1 MKTNEAQFYEVLE
14 NLFIGVKVEDKQ
26 ESLLD
31 PNAKAMKNGML
42 NLMKAKS
49 KYYQSKKQELEKFID
64 LKCQNN
70 NDLKEELFDKLYSF
84 FKRYLSANGGIYFND
99 TPLYDSLYTKSD
111 YEKCSLKK
119 DTALFYKTKDLYY
132 VKSET
137 NYKDFCF
144 ELENMVF
151 NFDTSL
157 LESKKN
163 NEKVDLVFNLKDT
176 DTKTNTLN
184 FSVTLSSQGTQTK
197 ISEILKE
204 CLNQGVELDEEALK
218 KAFGKFKKQ
227 GSMDYFIHKNAL
239 GFLKEQLD
247 LYLFEYLFK
256 EMTEFD
262 DKRLNGINT
271 IKEVALQV
279 IVLVSEFENELC
291 KIWNKPRFVLNSHF
305 IVSLDKL
312 KAKNYDLSKITN
324 HKNYPKQVQEWQD
337 LNLKTTDNFLE
348 NEFLPLDTLYFKD
361 LEEEIKNL
369 FSEDEINGTLIKSEN
384 YQALNSLKNRYKE
397 TIDCIYI
404 DPPYNTQN
412 NEFIYADNF
421 KRSSWLSMMENRLE
435 LAHSLLSDKGVM
447 FVSIDDNEQAYLKTL
462 MDEVFNGGGDNFV
475 NCLAVKL
482 KNIAGASG
490 GGEDK
495 RIKKNIEYVLIYS
508 KNYEM
513 LNVFNPVYDS
523 RELYSHISFCDE
535 NNISWKYNSI
545 LIDKGDK
552 KLLGVTY
559 DGNGDEIKI
568 YERSNYIIKSIKQ
581 VAQDESLTEKETYYK
596 YIKSIF
602 RTTMPQSSIRVRVLE
617 KLKELKLNP
626 YLISIEYTPKSGK
639 NKGIVYE
646 QFYNGDKLNLF
657 AWLFDVVKI
666 EPKQILKQELIGTL
680 WDFAFSMTNLTK
692 ESGIPF
698 PNGQKP
704 EALLK
709 RIIEISTQEN
719 DLVLDFF
726 AGSGT
731 TCAVAHKLK
740 RKYIGIEMGEHFD
753 SVILPRLKKVIGGFK
768 SGAAKEFNG
777 GGVVKVYA
785 LESYEE
791 ILRKIKYED
800 NDKPLAYDEQY
811 SDLVGCKNESY
822 TLNLNA
828 LEKMGVDIKETLEN
842 LWGLKVEFF
851 NEKVVKFKGNDKE
864 VEILKAL
871 KEALIW

>member
-14 NLFIGVKVEDKQ
+14 NLFIGVKIEDKQ

-31 PNAKAMKNGML
+31 PNSKAVKNGML

-137 NYKDFCF
+137 IYKDFCF

-151 NFDTSL
+151 NFDTSS

-163 NEKVDLVFNLKDT
+163 NEKIDLVFNLKDT

-184 FSVTLSSQGTQTK
+184 FSVTLSSKRNQTK

-204 CLNQGVELDEEALK
+204 CSNQGVKLDEEVLK
-218 KAFGKFKKQ
+218 KAFVKFKKQ

-279 IVLVSEFENELC
+279 ISLVSEFENELC

-305 IVSLDKL
+305 IVSLDRL
-312 KAKNYDLSKITN
+312 KAKNYDLNKITN
-324 HKNYPKQVQEWQD
+324 HKNYPKQVKEWQD
-337 LNLKTTDNFLE
+337 LNLKTTDNLLE
-348 NEFLPLDTLYFKD
+348 NEFLPLDTIYFKD

-421 KRSSWLSMMENRLE
+421 KRSSWLSMMDNRLE
-435 LAHSLLSDKGVM
+435 LAHSLLNNKGVM
-447 FVSIDDNEQAYLKTL
+447 FVSIDDNEQAYLKAL

-475 NCLAVKL
+475 ANVVWQRSYSPINL
-482 KNIAGASG
+482 KKHFSNNHDYILTYA
-490 GGEDK
+490 
-495 RIKKNIEYVLIYS
+495 KNIEKLHDFTLERTSEMNVRYKNLDNDERGVWKSSDLSVGPAVERNIYPI
-508 KNYEM
+508 
-513 LNVFNPVYDS
+513 FNPYTKQEIYPPHGRSWVYS
-523 RELYSHISFCDE
+523 
-535 NNISWKYNSI
+535 
-545 LIDKGDK
+545 
-552 KLLGVTY
+552 
-559 DGNGDEIKI
+559 
-568 YERSNYIIKSIKQ
+568 Q
-581 VAQDESLTEKETYYK
+581 
-596 YIKSIF
+596 
-602 RTTMPQSSIRVRVLE
+602 E
-617 KLKELKLNP
+617 KL
-626 YLISIEYTPKSGK
+626 
-639 NKGIVYE
+639 
-646 QFYNGDKLNLF
+646 
-657 AWLFDVVKI
+657 
-666 EPKQILKQELIGTL
+666 QELIADNRIFFPTSGSGVPRYKRFLNEVKQGVTPMNL
-680 WDFAFSMTNLTK
+680 WTYQEVGHTQDAMREIK
-692 ESGIPF
+692 ELF
-698 PNGQKP
+698 EGQALFDTPKP

-731 TCAVAHKLK
+731 TCTVAHKLK
-740 RKYIGIEMGEHFD
+740 RKYIGIEMGEHFER
-753 SVILPRLKKVIGGFK
+753 VILPRLKKVIGGFK
-768 SGAAKEFNG
+768 SGVAKEFNG
-777 GGVVKVYA
+777 GGAIKVYA

-811 SDLVGCKNESY
+811 SDLVECKNESY
-822 TLNLNA
+822 TLNVEA

-851 NEKVVKFKGNDKE
+851 NEKVVKFKENDKE
-864 VEILKAL
+864 IEILKAL

>member
-14 NLFIGVKVEDKQ
+14 NLFIGVKIEDKQ

-31 PNAKAMKNGML
+31 PTPRAVKNGMV
-42 NLMKAKS
+42 NLLKAKS
-49 KYYQSKKQELEKFID
+49 QYYHHKKQELEKLID
-64 LKCQNN
+64 SKCQDN

-84 FKRYLSANGGIYFND
+84 FKRYFSANGGIYFND
-99 TPLYDSLYTKSD
+99 TPLYDSLYTKSG

-144 ELENMVF
+144 ELEGILF

-157 LESKKN
+157 LESKKY

-176 DTKTNTLN
+176 DAKTNTLN
-184 FSVTLSSQGTQTK
+184 FSVTLSSKGTQTK
-197 ISEILKE
+197 ISEILKG
-204 CLNQGVELDEEALK
+204 CFNQGVKLDEEVLK

-256 EMTEFD
+256 EMTAFD
-262 DKRLNGINT
+262 DKRLNEINT

-305 IVSLDKL
+305 IVSLDQL
-312 KAKNYDLSKITN
+312 KAKNYDLNKITS
-324 HKNYPKQVQEWQD
+324 HPNYPKQVKEWQD
-337 LNLKTTDNFLE
+337 LNLKTTDNLLE
-348 NEFLPLDTLYFKD
+348 NEFLPLDTIYFKD
-361 LEEEIKNL
+361 LEEEIKSQ

-404 DPPYNTQN
+404 DPPFNTGSDFAYIDKFQ
-412 NEFIYADNF
+412 D
-421 KRSSWLSMMENRLE
+421 STWLSLMHNRLE
-435 LAHSLLSDKGVM
+435 LAYNFLSSQGSFYLHLDNNANYLGRMLLNDIFGKENFRNEIVWYYSNKMANSGNSFAKNTETILNYSKGEEYIFYRQKEPRSEPVLLSKREGRDGKNMRARDENGKVIYELSHERY
-447 FVSIDDNEQAYLKTL
+447 VDTL
-462 MDEVFNGGGDNFV
+462 W
-475 NCLAVKL
+475 
-482 KNIAGASG
+482 NIAIIGSTST
-490 GGEDK
+490 ERVK
-495 RIKKNIEYVLIYS
+495 S
-508 KNYEM
+508 
-513 LNVFNPVYDS
+513 
-523 RELYSHISFCDE
+523 DE
-535 NNISWKYNSI
+535 N
-545 LIDKGDK
+545 
-552 KLLGVTY
+552 
-559 DGNGDEIKI
+559 
-568 YERSNYIIKSIKQ
+568 
-581 VAQDESLTEKETYYK
+581 LT
-596 YIKSIF
+596 
-602 RTTMPQSSIRVRVLE
+602 
-617 KLKELKLNP
+617 
-626 YLISIEYTPKSGK
+626 
-639 NKGIVYE
+639 
-646 QFYNGDKLNLF
+646 
-657 AWLFDVVKI
+657 
-666 EPKQILKQELIGTL
+666 
-680 WDFAFSMTNLTK
+680 
-692 ESGIPF
+692 
-698 PNGQKP
+698 QKP
-704 EALLK
+704 EKLLE
-709 RIIEISTQEN
+709 RIIQASSDEN
-719 DLVLDFF
+719 SIILDFF

-731 TCAVAHKLK
+731 TCAVAHKMK
-740 RKYIGIEMGEHFD
+740 RKYIGIEMGEHFER
-753 SVILPRLKKVIGGFK
+753 VILPRLKKVIGGFK
-768 SGAAKEFNG
+768 SGALKEFDG

-811 SDLVGCKNESY
+811 SDLVEYKEHSY
-822 TLNLNA
+822 TLNVEA

-842 LWGLKVEFF
+842 LHGVGVEFF

>member
-1 MKTNEAQFYEVLE
+1 MKTNEVQFYEVLE
-14 NLFIGVKVEDKQ
+14 NLFIGVKIEDKQ

-31 PNAKAMKNGML
+31 PNAKAVKNGTI

-144 ELENMVF
+144 ELENIIF

-176 DTKTNTLN
+176 DIKTNTLN
-184 FSVTLSSQGTQTK
+184 FSVTLSSKGNQTK
-197 ISEILKE
+197 MSEILKE
-204 CLNQGVELDEEALK
+204 CSNQGVELDEEVLK
-218 KAFGKFKKQ
+218 KAFVKFKKQ

-279 IVLVSEFENELC
+279 ISLVSEFENELC

-305 IVSLDKL
+305 IVSLDQL
-312 KAKNYDLSKITN
+312 KAKNYDLNKITN
-324 HKNYPKQVQEWQD
+324 HKNYPKQVKEWQD
-337 LNLKTTDNFLE
+337 LNLKTTDNLLE
-348 NEFLPLDTLYFKD
+348 NEFLPLDTIYFKD

-369 FSEDEINGTLIKSEN
+369 FSENEINGTLIKSEN

-412 NEFIYADNF
+412 NEFVYADNF
-421 KRSSWLSMMENRLE
+421 KRSSWLAMMENRLE
-435 LAHSLLSDKGVM
+435 LAHKLLNNKGVM

-462 MDEVFNGGGDNFV
+462 MDEVFNGGGGGDNFV
-475 NCLAVKL
+475 NCLAVKRGTKSL
-482 KNIAGASG
+482 NSQFNQIKSLNIAF
-490 GGEDK
+490 EY
-495 RIKKNIEYVLIYS
+495 ILVYKKSDNFYYVNPYVKDANEKQKEGIWAGLYSNMDRPTMRYEIDGINITKGQWKWSKEKGLKALQNYKDFLNSNFDNLKKYYEYHKSLGNELDFVRKNNHNTIEYWV
-508 KNYEM
+508 K
-513 LNVFNPVYDS
+513 P
-523 RELYSHISFCDE
+523 RE
-535 NNISWKYNSI
+535 
-545 LIDKGDK
+545 
-552 KLLGVTY
+552 KLMVDTNFMDLHTSGTS
-559 DGNGDEIKI
+559 EIK
-568 YERSNYIIKSIKQ
+568 
-581 VAQDESLTEKETYYK
+581 A
-596 YIKSIF
+596 IF
-602 RTTMPQSSIRVRVLE
+602 ENEVIFN
-617 KLKELKLNP
+617 NP
-626 YLISIEYTPKSGK
+626 
-639 NKGIVYE
+639 
-646 QFYNGDKLNLF
+646 
-657 AWLFDVVKI
+657 
-666 EPKQILKQELIGTL
+666 
-680 WDFAFSMTNLTK
+680 
-692 ESGIPF
+692 
-698 PNGQKP
+698 KP

-777 GGVVKVYA
+777 GGVMKVYA

-811 SDLVGCKNESY
+811 SDLVECKNESY

-851 NEKVVKFKGNDKE
+851 NERVVKFKGNDKE

>member
-14 NLFIGVKVEDKQ
+14 NLFIGVKIEDEQ

-31 PNAKAMKNGML
+31 PTPRAVKNGML
-42 NLMKAKS
+42 NLLKAKS
-49 KYYQSKKQELEKFID
+49 KYYQSKKQELEKFIG

-84 FKRYLSANGGIYFND
+84 FKRYLSTNGGIYFND

-137 NYKDFCF
+137 IYKDFCF
-144 ELENMVF
+144 ELENIIF

-184 FSVTLSSQGTQTK
+184 FSVTLSSKGNQTK

-204 CLNQGVELDEEALK
+204 CSNQGVKLDEEALK
-218 KAFGKFKKQ
+218 KAFVKFKKQ

-256 EMTEFD
+256 EMTAFD

-279 IVLVSEFENELC
+279 ISLVSEFENELC

-305 IVSLDKL
+305 IVSLDQL
-312 KAKNYDLSKITN
+312 KAKNYDLNKITN

-337 LNLKTTDNFLE
+337 LNLKTTDNLLE
-348 NEFLPLDTLYFKD
+348 NEFLPLDTIYFKD

-404 DPPYNTQN
+404 DPPFNTGSDFAYIDKFQ
-412 NEFIYADNF
+412 D
-421 KRSSWLSMMENRLE
+421 STWLSLMHNRLE
-435 LAHSLLSDKGVM
+435 LAYDFLSPQGSFYLHLDNNANYLGRMLLNDIFGKEN
-447 FVSIDDNEQAYLKTL
+447 FRNEIIWYYSNKMANSGNS
-462 MDEVFNGGGDNFV
+462 F
-475 NCLAVKL
+475 A
-482 KNIAGASG
+482 KNTETIL
-490 GGEDK
+490 
-495 RIKKNIEYVLIYS
+495 NYS
-508 KNYEM
+508 KNEEYIFYRQKEPRSE
-513 LNVFNPVYDS
+513 PVLLS
-523 RELYSHISFCDE
+523 KREGRDGKNMRARDE
-535 NNISWKYNSI
+535 NGKVIY
-545 LIDKGDK
+545 
-552 KLLGVTY
+552 KLSH
-559 DGNGDEIKI
+559 
-568 YERSNYIIKSIKQ
+568 ERY
-581 VAQDESLTEKETYYK
+581 VD
-596 YIKSIF
+596 
-602 RTTMPQSSIRVRVLE
+602 
-617 KLKELKLNP
+617 
-626 YLISIEYTPKSGK
+626 
-639 NKGIVYE
+639 
-646 QFYNGDKLNLF
+646 
-657 AWLFDVVKI
+657 
-666 EPKQILKQELIGTL
+666 TL
-680 WDFAFSMTNLTK
+680 WNIPIIGSTSTERVKNNENLT
-692 ESGIPF
+692 
-698 PNGQKP
+698 QKP
-704 EALLK
+704 EKLLE
-709 RIIEISTQEN
+709 RIIQVSSDEN
-719 DLVLDFF
+719 SIILDFF

-740 RKYIGIEMGEHFD
+740 RKYIGIEMGDHFE

-768 SGAAKEFNG
+768 SGAAKGFNG
-777 GGVVKVYA
+777 GGAIKVYA

-811 SDLVGCKNESY
+811 SDLVECKNESY
-822 TLNLNA
+822 TLNLDA

-842 LWGLKVEFF
+842 LWGVGVEFF

>member
-14 NLFIGVKVEDKQ
+14 NLFIGVKIEGKQ

-49 KYYQSKKQELEKFID
+49 KYYQSKKQELEKFIG

-137 NYKDFCF
+137 NYNDFCF

-151 NFDTSL
+151 NFDTSS

-184 FSVTLSSQGTQTK
+184 FSVTLSSKGNQTK
-197 ISEILKE
+197 INEILKE
-204 CLNQGVELDEEALK
+204 CLNQGVKLDEEVLK
-218 KAFGKFKKQ
+218 KAFVKFKKQ

-279 IVLVSEFENELC
+279 ISLVSEFENELC

-305 IVSLDKL
+305 IVSLDQL
-312 KAKNYDLSKITN
+312 KAKNYDLNKITN

-337 LNLKTTDNFLE
+337 LNLKTTDN
-348 NEFLPLDTLYFKD
+348 EFLPLDTLYFKD

-369 FSEDEINGTLIKSEN
+369 FNEDEINGTLIKSEN

-421 KRSSWLSMMENRLE
+421 KRSSWLSMMDNRLE
-435 LAHSLLSDKGVM
+435 LAHKLLNNKGVM
-447 FVSIDDNEQAYLKTL
+447 FVSIDDNEQAYLKAL
-462 MDEVFNGGGDNFV
+462 MDEVFNGGGGGDNFV
-475 NCLAVKL
+475 ANVVWQRSYSPINL
-482 KNIAGASG
+482 KKHFSNNHDYILTYA
-490 GGEDK
+490 
-495 RIKKNIEYVLIYS
+495 KNIEKLHDFTLERTSEMNARYKNLDNDERGVWKSSDLSVGPAVERNIYPI
-508 KNYEM
+508 
-513 LNVFNPVYDS
+513 FNPYTKQ
-523 RELYSHISFCDE
+523 EIYPPHGYSWLFS
-535 NNISWKYNSI
+535 
-545 LIDKGDK
+545 
-552 KLLGVTY
+552 
-559 DGNGDEIKI
+559 
-568 YERSNYIIKSIKQ
+568 Q
-581 VAQDESLTEKETYYK
+581 
-596 YIKSIF
+596 
-602 RTTMPQSSIRVRVLE
+602 E
-617 KLKELKLNP
+617 KL
-626 YLISIEYTPKSGK
+626 
-639 NKGIVYE
+639 
-646 QFYNGDKLNLF
+646 
-657 AWLFDVVKI
+657 
-666 EPKQILKQELIGTL
+666 QELITDNRIFFPTSGRGVPCYKRFLSEVKQGVTPMSL
-680 WDFAFSMTNLTK
+680 WTYQEVGHTQDAKREIKKLF
-692 ESGIPF
+692 E
-698 PNGQKP
+698 GQALFDTPKP

-753 SVILPRLKKVIGGFK
+753 AVILPRLKKVIGGFK

-777 GGVVKVYA
+777 GGVMKVYA

-811 SDLVGCKNESY
+811 SDLVECKNQSY

-851 NEKVVKFKGNDKE
+851 NEKVVKFKGDDKE

>member
-14 NLFIGVKVEDKQ
+14 NLFIGVKIEDEQ

-31 PNAKAMKNGML
+31 PTPRAVKNGMI

-49 KYYQSKKQELEKFID
+49 QYYQSKKQELKKLIN
-64 LKCQNN
+64 LKCQDN

-99 TPLYDSLYTKSD
+99 TPLYDSLYTKSG

-144 ELENMVF
+144 ELENILF
-151 NFDTSL
+151 NFDASL

-163 NEKVDLVFNLKDT
+163 NEKIELVFNLKDA
-176 DTKTNTLN
+176 DAKTNTLN
-184 FSVTLSSQGTQTK
+184 FSVTLSSNGRVTN
-197 ISEILKE
+197 IHEILKE
-204 CLNQGVELDEEALK
+204 CSNQGIKLDEEILK
-218 KAFGKFKKQ
+218 KAFAKFKKQ
-227 GSMDYFIHKNAL
+227 GSMDYFIHKNVL

-262 DKRLNGINT
+262 AKRLNEINT
-271 IKEVALQV
+271 IKEVALKV
-279 IVLVSEFENELC
+279 ILLVSEFENELC
-291 KIWNKPRFVLNSHF
+291 KIWNKPHFVLNSHF
-305 IVSLDKL
+305 IVSLDRL
-312 KAKNYDLSKITN
+312 KAKNYDLDKITN
-324 HKNYPKQVQEWQD
+324 HKNYPKQVKEWQD
-337 LNLKTTDNFLE
+337 LNLKTTDNLLE

-404 DPPYNTQN
+404 DPPFNTGSDFAYIDKFQ
-412 NEFIYADNF
+412 D
-421 KRSSWLSMMENRLE
+421 STWLSLMHNRLE
-435 LAHSLLSDKGVM
+435 LAYDFLSSQGSFYLHLDNNANYLGRMLLNDIFGKEN
-447 FVSIDDNEQAYLKTL
+447 FRNEIIWYYSNKMANSGNS
-462 MDEVFNGGGDNFV
+462 F
-475 NCLAVKL
+475 A
-482 KNIAGASG
+482 KNTETIL
-490 GGEDK
+490 
-495 RIKKNIEYVLIYS
+495 NYS
-508 KNYEM
+508 KNEEYIFYRQKEPRSE
-513 LNVFNPVYDS
+513 PVLLS
-523 RELYSHISFCDE
+523 KREGRDGKNMRARDE
-535 NNISWKYNSI
+535 NGK
-545 LIDKGDK
+545 
-552 KLLGVTY
+552 V
-559 DGNGDEIKI
+559 I
-568 YERSNYIIKSIKQ
+568 YELSHERY
-581 VAQDESLTEKETYYK
+581 VD
-596 YIKSIF
+596 
-602 RTTMPQSSIRVRVLE
+602 
-617 KLKELKLNP
+617 
-626 YLISIEYTPKSGK
+626 
-639 NKGIVYE
+639 
-646 QFYNGDKLNLF
+646 
-657 AWLFDVVKI
+657 
-666 EPKQILKQELIGTL
+666 TL
-680 WDFAFSMTNLTK
+680 WNIPIIGSTSTERVKNNENLT
-692 ESGIPF
+692 
-698 PNGQKP
+698 QKP
-704 EALLK
+704 EKLLE
-709 RIIEISTQEN
+709 RIIQASSNEN
-719 DLVLDFF
+719 SIVLDFF

-740 RKYIGIEMGEHFD
+740 RKYIGIEMGEHFE

-768 SGAAKEFNG
+768 SGVAKGFNG
-777 GGVVKVYA
+777 GGVMKVYA

-811 SDLVGCKNESY
+811 SDLVECTNESY
-822 TLNLNA
+822 TLNLNV

-842 LWGLKVEFF
+842 LWGVGVEFF

>member
-14 NLFIGVKVEDKQ
+14 NLFIGVKIEDEQ

-31 PNAKAMKNGML
+31 PSPRAVKNGML

-49 KYYQSKKQELEKFID
+49 QYYQSKKQELKKLID
-64 LKCQNN
+64 LKCQDN

-84 FKRYLSANGGIYFND
+84 FKRYLSVNGGIYFND
-99 TPLYDSLYTKSD
+99 TPLYDSLYTKSG

-137 NYKDFCF
+137 IYKDFCF

-151 NFDTSL
+151 NFDTSS

-184 FSVTLSSQGTQTK
+184 FSVTLSSKGNQTK
-197 ISEILKE
+197 MNEILKE
-204 CLNQGVELDEEALK
+204 CFNQGIELDEEVLK
-218 KAFGKFKKQ
+218 KAFVKFKKQ

-262 DKRLNGINT
+262 DKRLNEINT

-279 IVLVSEFENELC
+279 ISLVSEFENELC

-305 IVSLDKL
+305 IVSLDRL
-312 KAKNYDLSKITN
+312 KAKNYDLNKITN
-324 HKNYPKQVQEWQD
+324 HKNYPKQAKEWQD
-337 LNLKTTDNFLE
+337 LNLKTTDNLLE

-369 FSEDEINGTLIKSEN
+369 FNEDEINGTLIKSEN

-412 NEFIYADNF
+412 NEFMYADHF

-435 LAHSLLSDKGVM
+435 LAHRLLNDKGVM
-447 FVSIDDNEQAYLKTL
+447 FVSIDDNEQAYCKAL
-462 MDEVFNGGGDNFV
+462 MDEVFNGGGGGDNFV
-475 NCLAVKL
+475 ANVVWQRSYSPINL
-482 KNIAGASG
+482 KKHFSNNHDYILTYA
-490 GGEDK
+490 
-495 RIKKNIEYVLIYS
+495 KNIEKLHDFTLKRTSEMDARYKNLDNDERGVWKSSDLSVGPAVERNIYPI
-508 KNYEM
+508 
-513 LNVFNPVYDS
+513 FNPYTKQ
-523 RELYSHISFCDE
+523 EIYPPHGYSWRFS
-535 NNISWKYNSI
+535 
-545 LIDKGDK
+545 
-552 KLLGVTY
+552 
-559 DGNGDEIKI
+559 
-568 YERSNYIIKSIKQ
+568 Q
-581 VAQDESLTEKETYYK
+581 
-596 YIKSIF
+596 
-602 RTTMPQSSIRVRVLE
+602 E
-617 KLKELKLNP
+617 KL
-626 YLISIEYTPKSGK
+626 
-639 NKGIVYE
+639 
-646 QFYNGDKLNLF
+646 
-657 AWLFDVVKI
+657 
-666 EPKQILKQELIGTL
+666 QELIADNRIFFPTRGSGVPRYKRFLNEVKQGVTPMSL
-680 WDFAFSMTNLTK
+680 WTYQEVGHTQDAMREIK
-692 ESGIPF
+692 ELF
-698 PNGQKP
+698 EGQALFDTPKP
-704 EALLK
+704 EALIS
-709 RIIEISTQEN
+709 RILEISTKEN

-740 RKYIGIEMGEHFD
+740 RKYIGIEMGEHFER
-753 SVILPRLKKVIGGFK
+753 VILPRLKKVIGGFK
-768 SGAAKEFNG
+768 SGVAKEFNG

-811 SDLVGCKNESY
+811 SDLVECTNESY

-864 VEILKAL
+864 IEILKAL

>member
-1 MKTNEAQFYEVLE
+1 MKTNEVQFYEVLE
-14 NLFIGVKVEDKQ
+14 NLFIGVKIEDQQ

-31 PNAKAMKNGML
+31 PNAKAMKNGTI

-49 KYYQSKKQELEKFID
+49 KYYQSKKQELEKLID
-64 LKCQNN
+64 LKCHNN

-151 NFDTSL
+151 NFDTSS

-163 NEKVDLVFNLKDT
+163 NEKIDLVFNLKDT

-184 FSVTLSSQGTQTK
+184 FSVTLSSKGTQTK
-197 ISEILKE
+197 TNEILKK
-204 CLNQGVELDEEALK
+204 CSNQGVKLDEEVLK
-218 KAFGKFKKQ
+218 KAFVKFKKQ

-262 DKRLNGINT
+262 DKRLNEINI

-279 IVLVSEFENELC
+279 ISLVSEFENELC

-305 IVSLDKL
+305 IVSLDQL
-312 KAKNYDLSKITN
+312 KAKNYDLNKITN
-324 HKNYPKQVQEWQD
+324 HKNYPKQVKEWQD
-337 LNLKTTDNFLE
+337 LNLKTTDNLLE
-348 NEFLPLDTLYFKD
+348 NEFLPLDTIYFKD

-404 DPPYNTQN
+404 DPPFNTGSDFAYIDKFQ
-412 NEFIYADNF
+412 D
-421 KRSSWLSMMENRLE
+421 STWLSLIHNRLE
-435 LAHSLLSDKGVM
+435 LAYDFLSPQGSFYLHLDNNANYLGRMLVNDIFGKENFRNEIIWYYSNKMANSGNSFAKNTETILNYSKGEKYIFYRQKEPRSEPVLLSKREGRDG
-447 FVSIDDNEQAYLKTL
+447 
-462 MDEVFNGGGDNFV
+462 
-475 NCLAVKL
+475 
-482 KNIAGASG
+482 KNMRA
-490 GGEDK
+490 
-495 RIKKNIEYVLIYS
+495 R
-508 KNYEM
+508 
-513 LNVFNPVYDS
+513 
-523 RELYSHISFCDE
+523 DE
-535 NNISWKYNSI
+535 NGK
-545 LIDKGDK
+545 
-552 KLLGVTY
+552 V
-559 DGNGDEIKI
+559 I
-568 YERSNYIIKSIKQ
+568 YELSHERY
-581 VAQDESLTEKETYYK
+581 VD
-596 YIKSIF
+596 
-602 RTTMPQSSIRVRVLE
+602 
-617 KLKELKLNP
+617 
-626 YLISIEYTPKSGK
+626 
-639 NKGIVYE
+639 
-646 QFYNGDKLNLF
+646 
-657 AWLFDVVKI
+657 
-666 EPKQILKQELIGTL
+666 TL
-680 WDFAFSMTNLTK
+680 WDIPIIGSTSTERVKNNENLT
-692 ESGIPF
+692 
-698 PNGQKP
+698 QKP
-704 EALLK
+704 EKLLE
-709 RIIEISTQEN
+709 RIIQASSDEN
-719 DLVLDFF
+719 SIILDFF

-768 SGAAKEFNG
+768 SGVAKEFNG
-777 GGVVKVYA
+777 GGVMKVYA

-811 SDLVGCKNESY
+811 SDLVERTNESY

>member
-14 NLFIGVKVEDKQ
+14 NLFIGVKIEYQ
-26 ESLLD
+26 PESLLN
-31 PNAKAMKNGML
+31 PNAKAVKSGMI

-49 KYYQSKKQELEKFID
+49 QYYHHKKQELKKLID

-84 FKRYLSANGGIYFND
+84 FKRYFSANGGIYFND
-99 TPLYDSLYTKSD
+99 TPLYDSLYAKSD

-144 ELENMVF
+144 ELENILF
-151 NFDTSL
+151 NFDASL

-163 NEKVDLVFNLKDT
+163 NEKVDLVFTLKDT

-184 FSVTLSSQGTQTK
+184 FSVTLSSKGTQTK
-197 ISEILKE
+197 TNEILKE
-204 CLNQGVELDEEALK
+204 CFNQGVKLDEEALK
-218 KAFGKFKKQ
+218 KAFVKFKKQ

-256 EMTEFD
+256 EMTDFD
-262 DKRLNGINT
+262 HKRLNGINI
-271 IKEVALQV
+271 IKEVALEV
-279 IVLVSEFENELC
+279 ISLVSEFENELC

-312 KAKNYDLSKITN
+312 KAKNYDLDKITS
-324 HKNYPKQVQEWQD
+324 HPNYHKQVKEWQD
-337 LNLKTTDNFLE
+337 LNLKTTDKE
-348 NEFLPLDTLYFKD
+348 NEFLPLDTIYFKD
-361 LEEEIKNL
+361 LEEEVKSL
-369 FSEDEINGTLIKSEN
+369 FSENEINGTLIKSEN

-397 TIDCIYI
+397 AIDCIYI
-404 DPPYNTQN
+404 DPPFNTGSDFAYIDRFQ
-412 NEFIYADNF
+412 D
-421 KRSSWLSMMENRLE
+421 STWLSLMHNRLQ
-435 LAHSLLSDKGVM
+435 LAYDFLSPQGSFYLHLDNNANYLGRMLLNDIFGKENFRNEIIWYYSNKMANSGNSFAKNTETILNYSKGEEYIFYRQKEPRSEPVLLSKREGRDGKNMRARDENGKVIYELSHERY
-447 FVSIDDNEQAYLKTL
+447 VDTL
-462 MDEVFNGGGDNFV
+462 W
-475 NCLAVKL
+475 
-482 KNIAGASG
+482 NIAIIGSTST
-490 GGEDK
+490 ERVK
-495 RIKKNIEYVLIYS
+495 S
-508 KNYEM
+508 
-513 LNVFNPVYDS
+513 
-523 RELYSHISFCDE
+523 DE
-535 NNISWKYNSI
+535 N
-545 LIDKGDK
+545 
-552 KLLGVTY
+552 
-559 DGNGDEIKI
+559 
-568 YERSNYIIKSIKQ
+568 
-581 VAQDESLTEKETYYK
+581 LT
-596 YIKSIF
+596 
-602 RTTMPQSSIRVRVLE
+602 
-617 KLKELKLNP
+617 
-626 YLISIEYTPKSGK
+626 
-639 NKGIVYE
+639 
-646 QFYNGDKLNLF
+646 
-657 AWLFDVVKI
+657 
-666 EPKQILKQELIGTL
+666 
-680 WDFAFSMTNLTK
+680 
-692 ESGIPF
+692 
-698 PNGQKP
+698 QKP
-704 EALLK
+704 EKLLE
-709 RIIEISTQEN
+709 RIIKASSNEN
-719 DLVLDFF
+719 SIVLDFF

-731 TCAVAHKLK
+731 TCAVAHKMK

-777 GGVVKVYA
+777 GGVVKVYE

-811 SDLVGCKNESY
+811 SDLVECKNESY
-822 TLNLNA
+822 TLNVEA

-842 LWGLKVEFF
+842 LHGVGVEFF

>member
-14 NLFIGVKVEDKQ
+14 NLFIGVKIEDKQ

-49 KYYQSKKQELEKFID
+49 KYYQSKKQELEKLID

-137 NYKDFCF
+137 IYKDFCF

-151 NFDTSL
+151 NFDTSS

-163 NEKVDLVFNLKDT
+163 NEKIDLVFNLKDT

-184 FSVTLSSQGTQTK
+184 FSVTLNSKGNQTK

-204 CLNQGVELDEEALK
+204 CSNQGVKLDEEVLK
-218 KAFGKFKKQ
+218 KAFVKFKKQ

-279 IVLVSEFENELC
+279 ISLVSEFENELC

-305 IVSLDKL
+305 IVSLDQL
-312 KAKNYDLSKITN
+312 KAKNYDLNKITN
-324 HKNYPKQVQEWQD
+324 HKNYPKQVKEWQD
-337 LNLKTTDNFLE
+337 LDLKTTDNLLE

-361 LEEEIKNL
+361 LEEGIKNL

-421 KRSSWLSMMENRLE
+421 KRSSWLAMMDNRLE
-435 LAHSLLSDKGVM
+435 LARKLLNNKGVM
-447 FVSIDDNEQAYLKTL
+447 FVSIDDNEQAYLKAL

-475 NCLAVKL
+475 ANVVWQRSYSPINL
-482 KNIAGASG
+482 KKHFSNNHDYILTYA
-490 GGEDK
+490 
-495 RIKKNIEYVLIYS
+495 KNIEKLHDFTLERTSEMNARYKNLDNDERGVWKSSDLSVGPAVERNIYPI
-508 KNYEM
+508 
-513 LNVFNPVYDS
+513 FNPY
-523 RELYSHISFCDE
+523 
-535 NNISWKYNSI
+535 
-545 LIDKGDK
+545 
-552 KLLGVTY
+552 
-559 DGNGDEIKI
+559 
-568 YERSNYIIKSIKQ
+568 IKQ
-581 VAQDESLTEKETYYK
+581 EIYPPHGRSWVYSQ
-596 YIKSIF
+596 
-602 RTTMPQSSIRVRVLE
+602 E
-617 KLKELKLNP
+617 KL
-626 YLISIEYTPKSGK
+626 
-639 NKGIVYE
+639 
-646 QFYNGDKLNLF
+646 
-657 AWLFDVVKI
+657 
-666 EPKQILKQELIGTL
+666 QELIADNRIFFPTSGSGVPRYKRFLNEVKQGVTPMSL
-680 WDFAFSMTNLTK
+680 WTYQEVGHTQDAMREIK
-692 ESGIPF
+692 ELF
-698 PNGQKP
+698 EGQALFDTPKP

-777 GGVVKVYA
+777 GGVMKVYA

-811 SDLVGCKNESY
+811 SDLVECKNESY

>member
-1 MKTNEAQFYEVLE
+1 MKTNEVQFYEVLE
-14 NLFIGVKVEDKQ
+14 NLFIGVKIEDKQ

-31 PNAKAMKNGML
+31 PNAKAVKNGML

-49 KYYQSKKQELEKFID
+49 KYYQSKKQELEKLIG

-137 NYKDFCF
+137 IYKDFCF

-151 NFDTSL
+151 NFDTSS

-163 NEKVDLVFNLKDT
+163 NEKIDLVFNLKDT

-184 FSVTLSSQGTQTK
+184 FSVTLSSKGNQTK

-204 CLNQGVELDEEALK
+204 CSNQGVKLDEEVLK
-218 KAFGKFKKQ
+218 KAFVKFKKQ

-262 DKRLNGINT
+262 DKRFNEINT

-279 IVLVSEFENELC
+279 ILLVSEFENELC

-305 IVSLDKL
+305 IVSLDRL
-312 KAKNYDLSKITN
+312 KAKNYDLNKITN
-324 HKNYPKQVQEWQD
+324 HKNYPKQVKEWQD
-337 LNLKTTDNFLE
+337 LNLKTTDNLLE
-348 NEFLPLDTLYFKD
+348 NEFLPLDTIYFKD

-397 TIDCIYI
+397 AIDCIYI
-404 DPPYNTQN
+404 DPPFNTGSDFAYIDRFQ
-412 NEFIYADNF
+412 D
-421 KRSSWLSMMENRLE
+421 STWLSLMHNRLQ
-435 LAHSLLSDKGVM
+435 LAYDFLSSQGSFYLHLDNNANYLGRMLLNDIFGKENFRNEVIWYYSNKMANSGNSFAKNTETILNYSKGEEYIFYRQKEPRSDPVLLSKREGRDGKNMRARDENGKVIYELSHERY
-447 FVSIDDNEQAYLKTL
+447 VDTL
-462 MDEVFNGGGDNFV
+462 W
-475 NCLAVKL
+475 
-482 KNIAGASG
+482 NIAIIGSTST
-490 GGEDK
+490 ERVK
-495 RIKKNIEYVLIYS
+495 S
-508 KNYEM
+508 
-513 LNVFNPVYDS
+513 
-523 RELYSHISFCDE
+523 DE
-535 NNISWKYNSI
+535 N
-545 LIDKGDK
+545 
-552 KLLGVTY
+552 
-559 DGNGDEIKI
+559 
-568 YERSNYIIKSIKQ
+568 
-581 VAQDESLTEKETYYK
+581 LT
-596 YIKSIF
+596 
-602 RTTMPQSSIRVRVLE
+602 
-617 KLKELKLNP
+617 
-626 YLISIEYTPKSGK
+626 
-639 NKGIVYE
+639 
-646 QFYNGDKLNLF
+646 
-657 AWLFDVVKI
+657 
-666 EPKQILKQELIGTL
+666 
-680 WDFAFSMTNLTK
+680 
-692 ESGIPF
+692 
-698 PNGQKP
+698 QKP
-704 EALLK
+704 EKLLE
-709 RIIEISTQEN
+709 RIIKASSDEN
-719 DLVLDFF
+719 SIVLDFF

-740 RKYIGIEMGEHFD
+740 RKYIGIEMGEHFE

-768 SGAAKEFNG
+768 SGVAKEFNG
-777 GGVVKVYA
+777 GGVMKVYA

-811 SDLVGCKNESY
+811 SDLVECTNESY

>member
-14 NLFIGVKVEDKQ
+14 NLFIGVKIEDKQ

-31 PNAKAMKNGML
+31 PNAKAVKNGMI

-49 KYYQSKKQELEKFID
+49 KYYQSKKQELEKFIG

-99 TPLYDSLYTKSD
+99 TPLYDSLYTKSG

-137 NYKDFCF
+137 IYKDFCF

-151 NFDTSL
+151 NFDTSS

-184 FSVTLSSQGTQTK
+184 FSVTLSSKGNQTK

-204 CLNQGVELDEEALK
+204 CLNQGVKLDEEVLK
-218 KAFGKFKKQ
+218 KAFVKFKKQ

-262 DKRLNGINT
+262 NKRLNGINA

-279 IVLVSEFENELC
+279 ISLVSEFENELC

-305 IVSLDKL
+305 IVSLDRL
-312 KAKNYDLSKITN
+312 KAKNYDLNKITN
-324 HKNYPKQVQEWQD
+324 HKNYPKQVKEWQD
-337 LNLKTTDNFLE
+337 LNLKTTDNLLE
-348 NEFLPLDTLYFKD
+348 NEFLPLDTIYFKD

-404 DPPYNTQN
+404 DPPFNTGSDFAYIDKFQ
-412 NEFIYADNF
+412 D
-421 KRSSWLSMMENRLE
+421 STWLSLMHNRLE
-435 LAHSLLSDKGVM
+435 LAYVFLSPQGSFYLHLDNNANYLGRMLVNDIFGKENFRNEIIWYYSNKMANSGNSFAKNTETILNYSKGEKYIFYRQKEPRSEPVLLSKREGRDG
-447 FVSIDDNEQAYLKTL
+447 
-462 MDEVFNGGGDNFV
+462 
-475 NCLAVKL
+475 
-482 KNIAGASG
+482 KNMRA
-490 GGEDK
+490 
-495 RIKKNIEYVLIYS
+495 R
-508 KNYEM
+508 
-513 LNVFNPVYDS
+513 
-523 RELYSHISFCDE
+523 DE
-535 NNISWKYNSI
+535 NGK
-545 LIDKGDK
+545 
-552 KLLGVTY
+552 V
-559 DGNGDEIKI
+559 I
-568 YERSNYIIKSIKQ
+568 YELSHERY
-581 VAQDESLTEKETYYK
+581 VD
-596 YIKSIF
+596 
-602 RTTMPQSSIRVRVLE
+602 
-617 KLKELKLNP
+617 
-626 YLISIEYTPKSGK
+626 
-639 NKGIVYE
+639 
-646 QFYNGDKLNLF
+646 
-657 AWLFDVVKI
+657 
-666 EPKQILKQELIGTL
+666 TL
-680 WDFAFSMTNLTK
+680 WDIPIIGSTSTERVKNNENLT
-692 ESGIPF
+692 
-698 PNGQKP
+698 QKP
-704 EALLK
+704 EKLLE
-709 RIIEISTQEN
+709 RIIQASSDEN
-719 DLVLDFF
+719 SIILDFF

-768 SGAAKEFNG
+768 SGVAKEFNG
-777 GGVVKVYA
+777 GGVMKVYA

-811 SDLVGCKNESY
+811 SDLVECKNESY

>member
-14 NLFIGVKVEDKQ
+14 NLFIGVKIEDQQ

-31 PNAKAMKNGML
+31 PNPKAVKNGMV
-42 NLMKAKS
+42 NLLKAKN
-49 KYYQSKKQELEKFID
+49 KYYQSKKQELEKLID
-64 LKCQNN
+64 CKCQNN

-84 FKRYLSANGGIYFND
+84 FKRYFSANGGIYFND

-137 NYKDFCF
+137 IYKDFCF
-144 ELENMVF
+144 ELENILF

-184 FSVTLSSQGTQTK
+184 FSVTLSSKGNQTK
-197 ISEILKE
+197 ISEILKK
-204 CLNQGVELDEEALK
+204 CFNQGVKLDEEILK

-256 EMTEFD
+256 EMTAFD
-262 DKRLNGINT
+262 AKRLNEINT
-271 IKEVALQV
+271 IKEVALEV

-312 KAKNYDLSKITN
+312 KAKNYDLNKIKN
-324 HKNYPKQVQEWQD
+324 HPNYPKQVKEWQD
-337 LNLKTTDNFLE
+337 LNLKTTDNLLE
-348 NEFLPLDTLYFKD
+348 NEFLPLDTIYFKD

-404 DPPYNTQN
+404 DPPFNTGSDFAYIDRFQDSTWLSLMHNRLQLAYDFLSPQGSFYLHLDNNANYLGRMLLNDIFGKENFRNEIIWYYSNKMANSGNSFAKNTETILNYSKSEEYIFYRQKEPRSEPVLLSKREGRDGKNMRARDENGKVIYELSHERYVDTLWNIPIIGSTSTERVKN
-412 NEFIYADNF
+412 NE
-421 KRSSWLSMMENRLE
+421 
-435 LAHSLLSDKGVM
+435 
-447 FVSIDDNEQAYLKTL
+447 
-462 MDEVFNGGGDNFV
+462 
-475 NCLAVKL
+475 
-482 KNIAGASG
+482 
-490 GGEDK
+490 
-495 RIKKNIEYVLIYS
+495 
-508 KNYEM
+508 
-513 LNVFNPVYDS
+513 
-523 RELYSHISFCDE
+523 
-535 NNISWKYNSI
+535 
-545 LIDKGDK
+545 
-552 KLLGVTY
+552 
-559 DGNGDEIKI
+559 
-568 YERSNYIIKSIKQ
+568 
-581 VAQDESLTEKETYYK
+581 
-596 YIKSIF
+596 
-602 RTTMPQSSIRVRVLE
+602 
-617 KLKELKLNP
+617 
-626 YLISIEYTPKSGK
+626 
-639 NKGIVYE
+639 
-646 QFYNGDKLNLF
+646 
-657 AWLFDVVKI
+657 
-666 EPKQILKQELIGTL
+666 
-680 WDFAFSMTNLTK
+680 NLT
-692 ESGIPF
+692 
-698 PNGQKP
+698 QKP
-704 EALLK
+704 EKLLE
-709 RIIEISTQEN
+709 RIIQASSDEN
-719 DLVLDFF
+719 SIILDFF

-731 TCAVAHKLK
+731 TCTVAHKLK
-740 RKYIGIEMGEHFD
+740 RKYIGIEMGEHFER
-753 SVILPRLKKVIGGFK
+753 VILPRLKKVIGGFK
-768 SGAAKEFNG
+768 SGAAKEFNK
-777 GGVVKVYA
+777 GGVIKVYA

-800 NDKPLAYDEQY
+800 NNKPLAYEEQY
-811 SDLVGCKNESY
+811 SDLVECKEHSY
-822 TLNLNA
+822 TLNVEA

-842 LWGLKVEFF
+842 LWGVGVEFF

>member
-14 NLFIGVKVEDKQ
+14 NLFIGVKIEDKQ

-31 PNAKAMKNGML
+31 PNAKAMKNGTI

-49 KYYQSKKQELEKFID
+49 KYYQSKKQELEKLIG

-137 NYKDFCF
+137 NYNDFCF

-151 NFDTSL
+151 NFDTSS

-184 FSVTLSSQGTQTK
+184 FSVTLSSKGNQTK
-197 ISEILKE
+197 INEILKE
-204 CLNQGVELDEEALK
+204 CLNQGVKLDEEVLK
-218 KAFGKFKKQ
+218 KAFVKFKKQ

-262 DKRLNGINT
+262 DKRLNGINA

-279 IVLVSEFENELC
+279 ISLVSEFENELC

-305 IVSLDKL
+305 IVSLDQL
-312 KAKNYDLSKITN
+312 KAKNYDLNKITN

-337 LNLKTTDNFLE
+337 LNLKATDNLSE
-348 NEFLPLDTLYFKD
+348 NEFLPLDTIYFKD

-404 DPPYNTQN
+404 DPPFNTGSDFAYIDKFQ
-412 NEFIYADNF
+412 D
-421 KRSSWLSMMENRLE
+421 STWLSLMHNRLE
-435 LAHSLLSDKGVM
+435 LAYDFLSPQGSFYLHLDNNANYLGRMLVNDIFGKENFRNEIIWRRKQATSYGDKYFGV
-447 FVSIDDNEQAYLKTL
+447 VSDTIFLYSKT
-462 MDEVFNGGGDNFV
+462 D
-475 NCLAVKL
+475 
-482 KNIAGASG
+482 KNIFHT
-490 GGEDK
+490 
-495 RIKKNIEYVLIYS
+495 IKS
-508 KNYEM
+508 
-513 LNVFNPVYDS
+513 LN
-523 RELYSHISFCDE
+523 DE
-535 NNISWKYNSI
+535 N
-545 LIDKGDK
+545 
-552 KLLGVTY
+552 T
-559 DGNGDEIKI
+559 
-568 YERSNYIIKSIKQ
+568 Q
-581 VAQDESLTEKETYYK
+581 K
-596 YIKSIF
+596 YIKERFVFSDKDGRKYMKSPLVNSLNRPNLKYVFQGINPPPNGWLYSQTRMQELFDNNELLIPNDSNARIYRKIF
-602 RTTMPQSSIRVRVLE
+602 LDKYEGQEISNLW
-617 KLKELKLNP
+617 LD
-626 YLISIEYTPKSGK
+626 ISIVNPMA
-639 NKGIVYE
+639 IE
-646 QFYNGDKLNLF
+646 Q
-657 AWLFDVVKI
+657 
-666 EPKQILKQELIGTL
+666 E
-680 WDFAFSMTNLTK
+680 DFQT
-692 ESGIPF
+692 
-698 PNGQKP
+698 QKP
-704 EALLK
+704 EKLLE
-709 RIIEISTQEN
+709 RIIQASSDEN
-719 DLVLDFF
+719 SIILDFF

-753 SVILPRLKKVIGGFK
+753 AVILPRLKKVIGGFK

-777 GGVVKVYA
+777 GGVMKVYA

-811 SDLVGCKNESY
+811 SDLVECKNQSY

-851 NEKVVKFKGNDKE
+851 NEKVVKFKGDDKE

>member
-14 NLFIGVKVEDKQ
+14 NLFIGVKIEDKQ

-31 PNAKAMKNGML
+31 PNAKAMKNGMI

-64 LKCQNN
+64 CKCQNN

-144 ELENMVF
+144 ELENIIF

-184 FSVTLSSQGTQTK
+184 FSVTLSSKENQTK
-197 ISEILKE
+197 ISEILKS
-204 CLNQGVELDEEALK
+204 CFNQGVKLDEEILK

-256 EMTEFD
+256 EMTAFD

-279 IVLVSEFENELC
+279 ISLVSEFENELC

-305 IVSLDKL
+305 IVSLDQL
-312 KAKNYDLSKITN
+312 KAKNYDLNKITN
-324 HKNYPKQVQEWQD
+324 HKNYPKQVKEWQD
-337 LNLKTTDNFLE
+337 LNLKTTDDLLE
-348 NEFLPLDTLYFKD
+348 NEFLPLDTIYFKD
-361 LEEEIKNL
+361 LEEEVKSL
-369 FSEDEINGTLIKSEN
+369 FNEDEINGTLIKSEN
-384 YQALNSLKNRYKE
+384 YQALNSLKNRYEEK
-397 TIDCIYI
+397 IDCIYI
-404 DPPYNTQN
+404 DPPFNTGSDFAYIDKFQ
-412 NEFIYADNF
+412 D
-421 KRSSWLSMMENRLE
+421 STWLSLMHNRLE
-435 LAHSLLSDKGVM
+435 LAYDFLSPQGSFYLHLDNNANYLGRMLLNDIFGKENFRNEIIWYYSNKMANSGNSFAKNTETILNYSKSEEYIFYRQKEPRSEPVLLSKREGRDG
-447 FVSIDDNEQAYLKTL
+447 
-462 MDEVFNGGGDNFV
+462 
-475 NCLAVKL
+475 
-482 KNIAGASG
+482 KNMRA
-490 GGEDK
+490 
-495 RIKKNIEYVLIYS
+495 R
-508 KNYEM
+508 
-513 LNVFNPVYDS
+513 
-523 RELYSHISFCDE
+523 DE
-535 NNISWKYNSI
+535 NGK
-545 LIDKGDK
+545 
-552 KLLGVTY
+552 V
-559 DGNGDEIKI
+559 I
-568 YERSNYIIKSIKQ
+568 YELSHERY
-581 VAQDESLTEKETYYK
+581 VD
-596 YIKSIF
+596 
-602 RTTMPQSSIRVRVLE
+602 
-617 KLKELKLNP
+617 
-626 YLISIEYTPKSGK
+626 
-639 NKGIVYE
+639 
-646 QFYNGDKLNLF
+646 
-657 AWLFDVVKI
+657 
-666 EPKQILKQELIGTL
+666 TL
-680 WDFAFSMTNLTK
+680 WNIPIIGSTSTERVKNNENLT
-692 ESGIPF
+692 
-698 PNGQKP
+698 QKP
-704 EALLK
+704 EKLLE
-709 RIIEISTQEN
+709 RIIQASSDEN
-719 DLVLDFF
+719 SIILDFF

-740 RKYIGIEMGEHFD
+740 RKYIGIEMGEHFER
-753 SVILPRLKKVIGGFK
+753 VILPRLKKVIGGFK
-768 SGAAKEFNG
+768 SGAVKEFNG

-811 SDLVGCKNESY
+811 SDLVECNNESY
-822 TLNLNA
+822 TLNVEA

-864 VEILKAL
+864 IEILKAL

>member
-14 NLFIGVKVEDKQ
+14 NLFIGVKIEDKQ

-31 PNAKAMKNGML
+31 PNAKAMKNGTI

-49 KYYQSKKQELEKFID
+49 KYYQSKKQELEKLIG

-137 NYKDFCF
+137 IYKDFCF

-151 NFDTSL
+151 NFDTSS

-184 FSVTLSSQGTQTK
+184 FSVTLSSKGNQTK

-204 CLNQGVELDEEALK
+204 CSHQGVELDEEVLK
-218 KAFGKFKKQ
+218 KAFVKFKKQ

-256 EMTEFD
+256 EMTAFD
-262 DKRLNGINT
+262 DKRLNEINI

-279 IVLVSEFENELC
+279 ISLVSEFENELC

-305 IVSLDKL
+305 IVSLDRL
-312 KAKNYDLSKITN
+312 KAKNYDLDKITN
-324 HKNYPKQVQEWQD
+324 HKNYPKQVKEWQD
-337 LNLKTTDNFLE
+337 LNLKTTDNLLE

-435 LAHSLLSDKGVM
+435 LAHELLNNKGVM

-462 MDEVFNGGGDNFV
+462 MDEVFNGGGGDNFV
-475 NCLAVKL
+475 NCLAVKRGTKSL
-482 KNIAGASG
+482 NSQFNQIKSLNVAFEYILVYKKSDNFYYVNPYVKDANEKQKEGIWAGLYSNMDRPTMRYEIDGVNIAKGQWKWSKEKGLKALQNYKDFLNSNF
-490 GGEDK
+490 DNL
-495 RIKKNIEYVLIYS
+495 KKYYEYHKSLGSELDFVRKNNHNTIEYWV
-508 KNYEM
+508 K
-513 LNVFNPVYDS
+513 P
-523 RELYSHISFCDE
+523 RE
-535 NNISWKYNSI
+535 
-545 LIDKGDK
+545 
-552 KLLGVTY
+552 KLMVDTNFMDLHTSGTS
-559 DGNGDEIKI
+559 EIK
-568 YERSNYIIKSIKQ
+568 
-581 VAQDESLTEKETYYK
+581 A
-596 YIKSIF
+596 IF
-602 RTTMPQSSIRVRVLE
+602 ENEVIFD
-617 KLKELKLNP
+617 
-626 YLISIEYTPKSGK
+626 TP
-639 NKGIVYE
+639 
-646 QFYNGDKLNLF
+646 
-657 AWLFDVVKI
+657 
-666 EPKQILKQELIGTL
+666 
-680 WDFAFSMTNLTK
+680 
-692 ESGIPF
+692 
-698 PNGQKP
+698 KP

-709 RIIEISTQEN
+709 RIIEISTQKN

-731 TCAVAHKLK
+731 TCAVAHKLN

-768 SGAAKEFNG
+768 SGVAKEFKG
-777 GGVVKVYA
+777 GGVMKVYA

-811 SDLVGCKNESY
+811 SDLVECTNESY

>member
-14 NLFIGVKVEDKQ
+14 NLFIGVKIEDKQ

-31 PNAKAMKNGML
+31 PNAKAMKNGMI

-64 LKCQNN
+64 CKCQNN

-144 ELENMVF
+144 ELENIIF

-184 FSVTLSSQGTQTK
+184 FSVTLSSKENQTK
-197 ISEILKE
+197 ISEILKS
-204 CLNQGVELDEEALK
+204 CFNQGVKLDEEILK

-256 EMTEFD
+256 EMTAFD

-279 IVLVSEFENELC
+279 ISLVSEFENELC
-291 KIWNKPRFVLNSHF
+291 KIWNKPRFVLNSHL
-305 IVSLDKL
+305 IVSLDQL
-312 KAKNYDLSKITN
+312 KAKNYDLNKITN
-324 HKNYPKQVQEWQD
+324 HKNYPKQVKEWQD

-404 DPPYNTQN
+404 DPPFNTGSDFAYIDKFQ
-412 NEFIYADNF
+412 D
-421 KRSSWLSMMENRLE
+421 STWLSLMHNRLE
-435 LAHSLLSDKGVM
+435 LAYDFLSPQGSFYLHLDNNANYLGRMLLNDIFGKENFRNEIIWYYSNKMANSGNSFAKNTETILNYSKSEEYIFYRQKEPRSEPVLLSKREGRDG
-447 FVSIDDNEQAYLKTL
+447 
-462 MDEVFNGGGDNFV
+462 
-475 NCLAVKL
+475 
-482 KNIAGASG
+482 KNMRA
-490 GGEDK
+490 
-495 RIKKNIEYVLIYS
+495 R
-508 KNYEM
+508 
-513 LNVFNPVYDS
+513 
-523 RELYSHISFCDE
+523 DE
-535 NNISWKYNSI
+535 NGK
-545 LIDKGDK
+545 
-552 KLLGVTY
+552 V
-559 DGNGDEIKI
+559 I
-568 YERSNYIIKSIKQ
+568 YELSHERY
-581 VAQDESLTEKETYYK
+581 VD
-596 YIKSIF
+596 
-602 RTTMPQSSIRVRVLE
+602 
-617 KLKELKLNP
+617 
-626 YLISIEYTPKSGK
+626 
-639 NKGIVYE
+639 
-646 QFYNGDKLNLF
+646 
-657 AWLFDVVKI
+657 
-666 EPKQILKQELIGTL
+666 TL
-680 WDFAFSMTNLTK
+680 WNIPIIGSTSTERVKNNENLT
-692 ESGIPF
+692 
-698 PNGQKP
+698 QKP
-704 EALLK
+704 EKLLE
-709 RIIEISTQEN
+709 RIIQASSDEN
-719 DLVLDFF
+719 SIILDFF

-740 RKYIGIEMGEHFD
+740 RKYIGIEMGEHFER
-753 SVILPRLKKVIGGFK
+753 VILPRLKKVIGGFK
-768 SGAAKEFNG
+768 SGAVKEFNG

-811 SDLVGCKNESY
+811 SDLVECNNESY
-822 TLNLNA
+822 TLNVEA

-864 VEILKAL
+864 IEILKAL

>member
-14 NLFIGVKVEDKQ
+14 NLFIGVKIEDKQ

-49 KYYQSKKQELEKFID
+49 KYYQSKKQELEKLID

-184 FSVTLSSQGTQTK
+184 FSVTQSSKGNQTK

-204 CLNQGVELDEEALK
+204 CLNQGVELDGEILK

-279 IVLVSEFENELC
+279 ILLVSEFENELC

-305 IVSLDKL
+305 IVSLDRL
-312 KAKNYDLSKITN
+312 KAKNYDLNKITN
-324 HKNYPKQVQEWQD
+324 HKNYPKQIQEWQD
-337 LNLKTTDNFLE
+337 LNLKTTDNLLE

-397 TIDCIYI
+397 TMDCIYI

-421 KRSSWLSMMENRLE
+421 KRSSWLSMMSNRLE
-435 LAHSLLSDKGVM
+435 LAHKLLNDKGVM

-462 MDEVFNGGGDNFV
+462 MDEVFNGGGGGGDNFV
-475 NCLAVKL
+475 A
-482 KNIAGASG
+482 
-490 GGEDK
+490 
-495 RIKKNIEYVLIYS
+495 
-508 KNYEM
+508 
-513 LNVFNPVYDS
+513 NVV
-523 RELYSHISFCDE
+523 
-535 NNISWKYNSI
+535 WNSI
-545 LIDKGDK
+545 SSVL
-552 KLLGVTY
+552 
-559 DGNGDEIKI
+559 
-568 YERSNYIIKSIKQ
+568 KQ
-581 VAQDESLTEKETYYK
+581 SK
-596 YIKSIF
+596 YI
-602 RTTMPQSSIRVRVLE
+602 R
-617 KLKELKLNP
+617 KEH
-626 YLISIEYTPKSGK
+626 EYILVYAK
-639 NKGIVYE
+639 N
-646 QFYNGDKLNLF
+646 KLNLVFNRLKNTMIFENLDNDPKGAWFSSNAASPNQNSDKNKF
-657 AWLFDVVKI
+657 AIKLPSGNECIRNWKFSYDEYISGKIDLFLKDDNVPRLKI
-666 EPKQILKQELIGTL
+666 YQSDYDANTAIMSSIFTELGSITSAKDEVRKVLGL
-680 WDFAFSMTNLTK
+680 SAS
-692 ESGIPF
+692 PF
-698 PNGQKP
+698 DTPKP

-768 SGAAKEFNG
+768 SGVIKEFNG

-791 ILRKIKYED
+791 ILRKIKHED

-811 SDLVGCKNESY
+811 SDLVECKNESY

-864 VEILKAL
+864 IEILKAL

>member
-14 NLFIGVKVEDKQ
+14 NLFIGVKIEDKQ

-31 PNAKAMKNGML
+31 PNAKAVKNGML
-42 NLMKAKS
+42 NLLKAKS
-49 KYYQSKKQELEKFID
+49 KYYQSKKQELKKLID

-144 ELENMVF
+144 ELENILF
-151 NFDTSL
+151 NFDTSS

-184 FSVTLSSQGTQTK
+184 FSVTLSSKGNQTK
-197 ISEILKE
+197 MSEILKE
-204 CLNQGVELDEEALK
+204 CSNQGVKLDEEVLK
-218 KAFGKFKKQ
+218 KAFIKFKKQ

-262 DKRLNGINT
+262 AKRLNGINT

-279 IVLVSEFENELC
+279 ISLVSEFENELC
-291 KIWNKPRFVLNSHF
+291 KIWNKPRFVLNSHL
-305 IVSLDKL
+305 IVSLDQL
-312 KAKNYDLSKITN
+312 KAKNYDLNKITN
-324 HKNYPKQVQEWQD
+324 HKNYPKQVKEWQD
-337 LNLKTTDNFLE
+337 LNLKTTDNLLE
-348 NEFLPLDTLYFKD
+348 NEFLPLDTIYFKD

-404 DPPYNTQN
+404 DPPFNTGSDFAYIDKFQ
-412 NEFIYADNF
+412 D
-421 KRSSWLSMMENRLE
+421 STWLSLMHNRLE
-435 LAHSLLSDKGVM
+435 LAYDFLSSQGSFYLHLDNNANYLGRMLLNDIFDKEN
-447 FVSIDDNEQAYLKTL
+447 FRNEIIWYYSNKMANSGNS
-462 MDEVFNGGGDNFV
+462 F
-475 NCLAVKL
+475 A
-482 KNIAGASG
+482 KNTETIL
-490 GGEDK
+490 
-495 RIKKNIEYVLIYS
+495 NYS
-508 KNYEM
+508 KNEEYIFYRQKEPRSE
-513 LNVFNPVYDS
+513 PVLLS
-523 RELYSHISFCDE
+523 KREGRDGKNMRARDE
-535 NNISWKYNSI
+535 NGK
-545 LIDKGDK
+545 
-552 KLLGVTY
+552 V
-559 DGNGDEIKI
+559 I
-568 YERSNYIIKSIKQ
+568 YELSHERY
-581 VAQDESLTEKETYYK
+581 VD
-596 YIKSIF
+596 
-602 RTTMPQSSIRVRVLE
+602 
-617 KLKELKLNP
+617 
-626 YLISIEYTPKSGK
+626 
-639 NKGIVYE
+639 
-646 QFYNGDKLNLF
+646 
-657 AWLFDVVKI
+657 
-666 EPKQILKQELIGTL
+666 TL
-680 WDFAFSMTNLTK
+680 WNIPIIGSTSTERVKNNENLT
-692 ESGIPF
+692 
-698 PNGQKP
+698 QKP
-704 EALLK
+704 EKLLE
-709 RIIEISTQEN
+709 RIIQVSSDEN
-719 DLVLDFF
+719 SIILDFF

-811 SDLVGCKNESY
+811 SDLVECKNESY

>member
-14 NLFIGVKVEDKQ
+14 NLFIGVKVEDQ
-26 ESLLD
+26 PENLLD
-31 PNAKAMKNGML
+31 PSPKAVKNGMV

-49 KYYQSKKQELEKFID
+49 QYYHHKKQELKKLID
-64 LKCQNN
+64 SKCQNN

-84 FKRYLSANGGIYFND
+84 FKRYFSANGGIYFND

-144 ELENMVF
+144 ELENILF

-157 LESKKN
+157 LESKKY
-163 NEKVDLVFNLKDT
+163 NEKIDLVFNLKDT

-184 FSVTLSSQGTQTK
+184 FSVTLSSKGNQTK
-197 ISEILKE
+197 VNEILKE
-204 CLNQGVELDEEALK
+204 CSNQSVKLDEEILK
-218 KAFGKFKKQ
+218 KAFVKFKKQ
-227 GSMDYFIHKNAL
+227 GNMDYFIHKNAL

-256 EMTEFD
+256 EMTAFD
-262 DKRLNGINT
+262 AKRLNEINT

-312 KAKNYDLSKITN
+312 KAKNYDLNKITS
-324 HKNYPKQVQEWQD
+324 HPNYPKQVKEWQD
-337 LNLKTTDNFLE
+337 LNLKITDNLLE

-361 LEEEIKNL
+361 LEEEIKSL
-369 FSEDEINGTLIKSEN
+369 FSENEINGTLIKSEN

-404 DPPYNTQN
+404 DPPFNTGSDFVYIDRFQ
-412 NEFIYADNF
+412 D
-421 KRSSWLSMMENRLE
+421 STWLSLMHNRLQ
-435 LAHSLLSDKGVM
+435 LAYDFLSSQGSFYLHLDNNANYLGRMLLNDIFGKEN
-447 FVSIDDNEQAYLKTL
+447 FRNEIIWYYSNKMANSGNS
-462 MDEVFNGGGDNFV
+462 F
-475 NCLAVKL
+475 A
-482 KNIAGASG
+482 KNTETIL
-490 GGEDK
+490 
-495 RIKKNIEYVLIYS
+495 NYS
-508 KNYEM
+508 KNEEYIFYRQKEPRSE
-513 LNVFNPVYDS
+513 PVLLS
-523 RELYSHISFCDE
+523 KREGRDGKNMRARDE
-535 NNISWKYNSI
+535 NGK
-545 LIDKGDK
+545 
-552 KLLGVTY
+552 V
-559 DGNGDEIKI
+559 I
-568 YERSNYIIKSIKQ
+568 YELSHERY
-581 VAQDESLTEKETYYK
+581 VD
-596 YIKSIF
+596 
-602 RTTMPQSSIRVRVLE
+602 
-617 KLKELKLNP
+617 
-626 YLISIEYTPKSGK
+626 
-639 NKGIVYE
+639 
-646 QFYNGDKLNLF
+646 
-657 AWLFDVVKI
+657 
-666 EPKQILKQELIGTL
+666 TL
-680 WDFAFSMTNLTK
+680 WNIPIIGSTSTERVKNNENLT
-692 ESGIPF
+692 
-698 PNGQKP
+698 QKP
-704 EALLK
+704 EKLLE
-709 RIIEISTQEN
+709 RIIQASSNEN
-719 DLVLDFF
+719 SIVLDFF

-740 RKYIGIEMGEHFD
+740 RKYIGVEMGEHFER
-753 SVILPRLKKVIGGFK
+753 VILPRLKKVIGGFK
-768 SGAAKEFNG
+768 SGAAKEFNK
-777 GGVVKVYA
+777 GGVVKVYE

-822 TLNLNA
+822 TLNIEA
-828 LEKMGVDIKETLEN
+828 LENMGVDIKETLEN

-851 NEKVVKFKGNDKE
+851 DERVVKFKGNDKE
-864 VEILKAL
+864 IEILKAL

>member
-14 NLFIGVKVEDKQ
+14 NLFIGVKIEDKQ

-49 KYYQSKKQELEKFID
+49 KYYQSKKQELEKLID
-64 LKCQNN
+64 SKCQNN

-99 TPLYDSLYTKSD
+99 TPLYDSLYTKSG

-144 ELENMVF
+144 ELENIIF

-184 FSVTLSSQGTQTK
+184 FSVTLSSKGNQTK

-204 CLNQGVELDEEALK
+204 CLNQGVELDEEILK
-218 KAFGKFKKQ
+218 KALGKFKKQ

-279 IVLVSEFENELC
+279 ILLVSEFENELC

-305 IVSLDKL
+305 IVSLDQL
-312 KAKNYDLSKITN
+312 KAKNYDLNKITS
-324 HKNYPKQVQEWQD
+324 HKNYPKQVQEWQG
-337 LNLKTTDNFLE
+337 LNLKTTDNLLE

-369 FSEDEINGTLIKSEN
+369 FNEDEINGTLIKSEN

-397 TIDCIYI
+397 AIDCIYI
-404 DPPYNTQN
+404 DPPFNTGSDFAYIDKFQ
-412 NEFIYADNF
+412 D
-421 KRSSWLSMMENRLE
+421 STWLSLMHNRLE
-435 LAHSLLSDKGVM
+435 LAYDFLSSQGSFYLHLDNNANYLGRMLLNDIFGKENFRNEIIWRRKQATSYGDKYFGVVSDTI
-447 FVSIDDNEQAYLKTL
+447 FLYSKT
-462 MDEVFNGGGDNFV
+462 D
-475 NCLAVKL
+475 
-482 KNIAGASG
+482 KNI
-490 GGEDK
+490 
-495 RIKKNIEYVLIYS
+495 
-508 KNYEM
+508 
-513 LNVFNPVYDS
+513 F
-523 RELYSHISFCDE
+523 H
-535 NNISWKYNSI
+535 
-545 LIDKGDK
+545 
-552 KLLGVTY
+552 
-559 DGNGDEIKI
+559 
-568 YERSNYIIKSIKQ
+568 IIKSLN
-581 VAQDESLTEKETYYK
+581 DENTQK
-596 YIKSIF
+596 YIKERFVFSDKDGRKYMKSPLVNSLNRPNLKYVFQGINPPPNGWLYSQTRMQELFDNNELLIPNDPNARIYRKIF
-602 RTTMPQSSIRVRVLE
+602 LDKYEGQEISNLW
-617 KLKELKLNP
+617 LD
-626 YLISIEYTPKSGK
+626 ISIVNPMA
-639 NKGIVYE
+639 IE
-646 QFYNGDKLNLF
+646 Q
-657 AWLFDVVKI
+657 
-666 EPKQILKQELIGTL
+666 E
-680 WDFAFSMTNLTK
+680 DFQT
-692 ESGIPF
+692 
-698 PNGQKP
+698 QKP
-704 EALLK
+704 EKLLE
-709 RIIEISTQEN
+709 RIIQASSDEN
-719 DLVLDFF
+719 SIVLDFF

-768 SGAAKEFNG
+768 SGAIKEFNG

-811 SDLVGCKNESY
+811 SDLVECKNESY

-851 NEKVVKFKGNDKE
+851 NERVVKFKGNDKE

>member
-14 NLFIGVKVEDKQ
+14 NLFIGVKIEDKQ

-31 PNAKAMKNGML
+31 PNAKAVKSGMI
-42 NLMKAKS
+42 NLLKAKS
-49 KYYQSKKQELEKFID
+49 KYYQSKKQELEKLIG

-99 TPLYDSLYTKSD
+99 TPLYDSLYTKSG

-137 NYKDFCF
+137 IYKDFCF

-151 NFDTSL
+151 NFDTSS

-163 NEKVDLVFNLKDT
+163 NEKIDLVFNLKDT

-184 FSVTLSSQGTQTK
+184 FSVTSSSKGNQTK

-204 CLNQGVELDEEALK
+204 CSNQGVKLDEEVLK
-218 KAFGKFKKQ
+218 KAFVKFKKQ

-256 EMTEFD
+256 EMTAFD
-262 DKRLNGINT
+262 AKRLNEINI
-271 IKEVALQV
+271 IKEVALEV
-279 IVLVSEFENELC
+279 VSLVSEFENELC

-305 IVSLDKL
+305 IVSLDQL
-312 KAKNYDLSKITN
+312 KAKNYDLNKITN
-324 HKNYPKQVQEWQD
+324 HKNYPKQVKEWQD
-337 LNLKTTDNFLE
+337 LNLKTTDNLLE
-348 NEFLPLDTLYFKD
+348 NEFLPLDTIYFKD

-369 FSEDEINGTLIKSEN
+369 FNEDEINGTLIKSEN

-404 DPPYNTQN
+404 DPPFNTGSDFAYIDKFQ
-412 NEFIYADNF
+412 D
-421 KRSSWLSMMENRLE
+421 STWLSLMHNRLE
-435 LAHSLLSDKGVM
+435 LAYDFLSPQGSFYLHLDNNANYLGRILLNDIFDKEN
-447 FVSIDDNEQAYLKTL
+447 FRNEIIWYYSNKMANSGNS
-462 MDEVFNGGGDNFV
+462 F
-475 NCLAVKL
+475 A
-482 KNIAGASG
+482 KNTETIL
-490 GGEDK
+490 
-495 RIKKNIEYVLIYS
+495 NYS
-508 KNYEM
+508 KNEEYIFYRQKEPRSE
-513 LNVFNPVYDS
+513 PVLLS
-523 RELYSHISFCDE
+523 KREGRDGKNMRARDE
-535 NNISWKYNSI
+535 NGK
-545 LIDKGDK
+545 
-552 KLLGVTY
+552 V
-559 DGNGDEIKI
+559 I
-568 YERSNYIIKSIKQ
+568 YELSHERY
-581 VAQDESLTEKETYYK
+581 VD
-596 YIKSIF
+596 
-602 RTTMPQSSIRVRVLE
+602 
-617 KLKELKLNP
+617 
-626 YLISIEYTPKSGK
+626 
-639 NKGIVYE
+639 
-646 QFYNGDKLNLF
+646 
-657 AWLFDVVKI
+657 
-666 EPKQILKQELIGTL
+666 TL
-680 WDFAFSMTNLTK
+680 WNIPIIGSTSTERVKNNENLT
-692 ESGIPF
+692 
-698 PNGQKP
+698 QKP
-704 EALLK
+704 EKLLE
-709 RIIEISTQEN
+709 RIIQVSSDEN
-719 DLVLDFF
+719 SIILDFF

-768 SGAAKEFNG
+768 SGVAKEFNG

-800 NDKPLAYDEQY
+800 NDKPLSYDEQY
-811 SDLVGCKNESY
+811 SDLVECTNESY

-851 NEKVVKFKGNDKE
+851 NERVVKFKGNDKE

>member
-1 MKTNEAQFYEVLE
+1 MKTNEARFYEVLE
-14 NLFIGVKVEDKQ
+14 NLFIGVKIEDQ
-26 ESLLD
+26 PENLLD
-31 PNAKAMKNGML
+31 SSPRAIKNGMI

-49 KYYQSKKQELEKFID
+49 QYYRHKKQELKKLID
-64 LKCQNN
+64 SKCQDN

-84 FKRYLSANGGIYFND
+84 FKRYFSANGGIYFND

-137 NYKDFCF
+137 IYKDFCF
-144 ELENMVF
+144 ELEGILF
-151 NFDTSL
+151 NFDASS
-157 LESKKN
+157 LESKKY
-163 NEKVDLVFNLKDT
+163 NEKVDLIFDLKDA

-184 FSVTLSSQGTQTK
+184 FSVTLSSQGNQTK

-204 CLNQGVELDEEALK
+204 CFNQGVKLDEEILK

-256 EMTEFD
+256 EMTAFD
-262 DKRLNGINT
+262 DKRLNEINT
-271 IKEVALQV
+271 IKEVALEV

-305 IVSLDKL
+305 IVSLDQL
-312 KAKNYDLSKITN
+312 KAKNYDLNKITN

-337 LNLKTTDNFLE
+337 LNLKTTDNLLE

-404 DPPYNTQN
+404 DPPFNTGSDFAYIDKFQ
-412 NEFIYADNF
+412 D
-421 KRSSWLSMMENRLE
+421 STWLSLMHNRLE
-435 LAHSLLSDKGVM
+435 LAYDFLSPQGSFYLHLDNNANYLGRMLLNDIFDKEN
-447 FVSIDDNEQAYLKTL
+447 FRNEIIWYYSNKMANSGNS
-462 MDEVFNGGGDNFV
+462 F
-475 NCLAVKL
+475 A
-482 KNIAGASG
+482 KNTETIL
-490 GGEDK
+490 
-495 RIKKNIEYVLIYS
+495 NYS
-508 KNYEM
+508 KNEEYIFYRQKEPRSE
-513 LNVFNPVYDS
+513 PVLLS
-523 RELYSHISFCDE
+523 KREGRDGKNMRARDE
-535 NNISWKYNSI
+535 NGK
-545 LIDKGDK
+545 
-552 KLLGVTY
+552 V
-559 DGNGDEIKI
+559 I
-568 YERSNYIIKSIKQ
+568 YELSHERY
-581 VAQDESLTEKETYYK
+581 VD
-596 YIKSIF
+596 
-602 RTTMPQSSIRVRVLE
+602 
-617 KLKELKLNP
+617 
-626 YLISIEYTPKSGK
+626 
-639 NKGIVYE
+639 
-646 QFYNGDKLNLF
+646 
-657 AWLFDVVKI
+657 
-666 EPKQILKQELIGTL
+666 TL
-680 WDFAFSMTNLTK
+680 WNIPIIGSTSTERVKNNENLT
-692 ESGIPF
+692 
-698 PNGQKP
+698 QKP
-704 EALLK
+704 EKLLE
-709 RIIEISTQEN
+709 RIIQVSSDEN
-719 DLVLDFF
+719 SIILDFF

-777 GGVVKVYA
+777 GGVVKVYE

-811 SDLVGCKNESY
+811 SDLVECKNESY
-822 TLNLNA
+822 TLNVEA

-842 LWGLKVEFF
+842 LHGVGVEFF

>member
-14 NLFIGVKVEDKQ
+14 NLFIGVKIEDKQ

-31 PNAKAMKNGML
+31 PSPKAVKNGMI

-49 KYYQSKKQELEKFID
+49 QYYQRKKQELEKLIN

-84 FKRYLSANGGIYFND
+84 FKRYFSANGGIYFND

-137 NYKDFCF
+137 IYKDFCF
-144 ELENMVF
+144 ELEGILF
-151 NFDTSL
+151 NFDASL
-157 LESKKN
+157 LESKKY
-163 NEKVDLVFNLKDT
+163 NEKVDLVFDLKSIVKDT

-184 FSVTLSSQGTQTK
+184 FSVTLSSKGTQTK
-197 ISEILKE
+197 TNEILKE
-204 CLNQGVELDEEALK
+204 CSNQGVKLDEEMLK
-218 KAFGKFKKQ
+218 KALVKFKKQ
-227 GSMDYFIHKNAL
+227 GSMDYFIHKNAQ

-256 EMTEFD
+256 EMTAFD
-262 DKRLNGINT
+262 HKRLNEINT

-312 KAKNYDLSKITN
+312 KAKNYDLNKITN
-324 HKNYPKQVQEWQD
+324 HKNYPKQVKEWQD
-337 LNLKTTDNFLE
+337 LNLKITDNLLE
-348 NEFLPLDTLYFKD
+348 NEFLPLDTIYFKD
-361 LEEEIKNL
+361 LEEEVKSL
-369 FSEDEINGTLIKSEN
+369 FSENEINGTLIKSEN

-397 TIDCIYI
+397 AIDCIYI

-412 NEFIYADNF
+412 NEFVYADNF
-421 KRSSWLSMMENRLE
+421 KRSSWLAMMENRLE

-447 FVSIDDNEQAYLKTL
+447 FVSIDDNEQAYCKAL
-462 MDEVFNGGGDNFV
+462 MDEVFNGGGGDNFV
-475 NCLAVKL
+475 NTIIWEKKYSPQNHTKWFSDNHDFILLYAKDKEIWRPNLLPRTSEMNARYKNLDNDERGVWKSSDLSVGSAVER
-482 KNIAGASG
+482 NIYP
-490 GGEDK
+490 
-495 RIKKNIEYVLIYS
+495 I
-508 KNYEM
+508 
-513 LNVFNPVYDS
+513 FNPHTKQEIYPPHGRSWVYS
-523 RELYSHISFCDE
+523 
-535 NNISWKYNSI
+535 
-545 LIDKGDK
+545 
-552 KLLGVTY
+552 
-559 DGNGDEIKI
+559 
-568 YERSNYIIKSIKQ
+568 Q
-581 VAQDESLTEKETYYK
+581 
-596 YIKSIF
+596 
-602 RTTMPQSSIRVRVLE
+602 E
-617 KLKELKLNP
+617 KL
-626 YLISIEYTPKSGK
+626 
-639 NKGIVYE
+639 
-646 QFYNGDKLNLF
+646 
-657 AWLFDVVKI
+657 
-666 EPKQILKQELIGTL
+666 QELIADNRIFFPTSGSGVPCYKRFLNEVKQGATP
-680 WDFAFSMTNLTK
+680 LTIWKYTEVGHTQDAKREIK
-692 ESGIPF
+692 ELF
-698 PNGQKP
+698 DGQALFDTPKP
-704 EALLK
+704 EALLQ
-709 RIIEISTQEN
+709 RILEISTQEN

-740 RKYIGIEMGEHFD
+740 RKYIGIEMGEHFEC
-753 SVILPRLKKVIGGFK
+753 VILPRLKKVIGGFK
-768 SGAAKEFNG
+768 SGALKEFNK
-777 GGVVKVYA
+777 GGVVKVYE

-822 TLNLNA
+822 TLNVEA

-842 LWGLKVEFF
+842 LHGVGVEFF